1 MTSRYETTPVLSP
14 QNFTA
19 SLEYMERARAVIP
32 LGVTSSSRAA
42 QRPVPIVVARA
53 QGSRLYDIDG
63 NEYIDY
69 LAGWGPMLLGH
80 QSKPVVEA
88 VRAQLERGEIFGTPH
103 EGELELAERI
113 VRLVPCAEMVTF
125 LSSGSEAVHL
135 ALAIA
140 RGATGRRRVLKFDG
154 QFNGWI
160 APLRTNMPGMPAVG
174 HHPPYAARPDAGWPP
189 SGDEIVICPWNDI
202 AAFEAEMERVGGS
215 LAAVI
220 MEPVACNWG
229 SLAPVPGYLERARE
243 LCDAYGAVLIFD
255 EVITGFRLALGGA
268 QQLLGVKPDLA
279 TFAKALGGGFP
290 ISAVAG
296 RREVMEAASE
306 GPVRAFGT
314 YNGSPVPVAAANATL
329 AELESRGS
337 ELYASLERRS
347 ANLASGIL
355 ASAKKHA
362 VPLRVSR
369 VGSLLSLVWGLGRDP
384 VTYFDVAA
392 SETAPLELLGEELT
406 LRGIYTGNGHKLL
419 ISAAHSDDDIAKTL
433 HSFDN
438 ALQVVASSTMRAKKS
453 SLSTH
458 YLAPEQ

>member
-1 MTSRYETTPVLSP
+1 MTSCYETSPILSLSD
-14 QNFTA
+14 FSG

-32 LGVTSSSRAA
+32 LGVTSCSRAA
-42 QRPVPIVVARA
+42 QRPVPIVIARA

-80 QSKPVVEA
+80 QAKPVVEA

-103 EGELELAERI
+103 EGELELAQRF

-125 LSSGSEAVHL
+125 LSSGSEAVHF

-140 RGATGRRRVLKFDG
+140 RGKTGRRRILKFDG

-174 HHPPYAARPDAGWPP
+174 DQPPYPARPDAGWLQ
-189 SGDEIVICPWNDI
+189 SGDEVVICPWNDI
-202 AAFEAEMERVGGS
+202 AALEAEMKRVGHS

-229 SLAPVPGYLERARE
+229 SLAPVSGYLERARE
-243 LCDAYGAVLIFD
+243 LCDVYGAVLIFD

-268 QQLLGVKPDLA
+268 QELLRVKPDMA
-279 TFAKALGGGFP
+279 TFAKALGAGFP
-290 ISAVAG
+290 IAAVAG

-314 YNGSPVPVAAANATL
+314 YNGSPVPVAAANANL
-329 AELESRGS
+329 AELERRGP
-337 ELYASLERRS
+337 ELYESLERRS
-347 ANLASGIL
+347 ANLANGIL
-355 ASAKKHA
+355 ESAKRHA

-369 VGSLLSLVWGLGRDP
+369 VGSLLSLVWGLDRDP
-384 VTYFDVAA
+384 ITYADVAA
-392 SETAPLELLGEELT
+392 SDTAPLELLGQELT

-419 ISAAHSDDDIAKTL
+419 ISAAHSDDDIAETL
-433 HSFDN
+433 DRFDN
-438 ALQVVASSTMRAKKS
+438 ALDVVVSSTVGSHSRA
-453 SLSTH
+453 ST
-458 YLAPEQ
+458 PTP